1 MAEWLTPAVIRRAML
16 APIGVYDVEC
26 LDAAFAVRRNSKKD
40 IVRVLLAV
48 GQCAWCTEYAKGWSL
63 VAVAPAGEWFD
74 VDCVDR
80 KAFFVEGRPFPP
92 HWQTPRRLRKNDQR
106 VARIM
111 TDKPPE
117 VDAPAV
123 GLMAWGKL
131 RGERKYRLG
140 EIAKLRDD
148 GSIDHVYLRAD
159 NDDTTP
165 VDGWEVLRWKQA
177 GARREWQSKQ
187 IFANYKILVMRIGA
201 RQAELDRKDGK
212 RAARAKSPQATSAQH
227 AYEEG
232 FAAYGRRHERIPPF
246 SGRKAISWLNGW
258 DAAQAEEI
266 ADCI

>member
-26 LDAAFAVRRNSKKD
+26 LDAAFAVRRRTKKD
-40 IVRVLLAV
+40 IVRVLLAA
-48 GQCAWCTEYAKGWSL
+48 GNCAWCTEYAKGWSL

-106 VARIM
+106 VAQLM
-111 TDKPPE
+111 TDKLPE
-117 VDAPAV
+117 VDTPAI

-140 EIAKLRDD
+140 EIAKLHDD
-148 GSIDHVYLRAD
+148 GSIDRVFLRAD
-159 NDDTTP
+159 NDEQTP
-165 VDGWEVLRWKQA
+165 VEGWEVVRWKQA
-177 GARREWQSKQ
+177 GAKREWESKN
-187 IFANYKILVMRIGA
+187 IFATYQTLMMRIGW
-201 RQAELDRKDGK
+201 RQAWLDRREGK
-212 RAARAKSPQATSAQH
+212 RQPRAKRAKATTVQH

-232 FAAYGRRHERIPPF
+232 FAAYGLCKDRVPPF
-246 SGRKAISWLNGW
+246 SGRQAVSWLNGW
-258 DAAQAEEI
+258 DAAQAE
-266 ADCI
+266 DVDGCI